1 MTPQSTYLQV
11 HIAAQHTFFLS
22 EKVISAYSARFRRIS
37 KQHRRARR
45 RTTTTTAFGA
55 SSSDDFSNSAIEI
68 DDFPGGVNGFELISR
83 FCYNRAQIE
92 ITVSN
97 VALLHCC
104 AVFLGM
110 TEEVAA
116 GNLILQ
122 TENFL
127 DGIFYWSW
135 SDLLLCLR
143 SCDSFFAFADSSG
156 LLQKLVCALL
166 AKIAQ
171 NSNASLVTP
180 SSSSS
185 SSSPDNASGNSRLST
200 KLWWFDDMSLLPA
213 RIIEK
218 VVQGMGSYGRS
229 NNSLILTRFLLHYLK
244 TAAQSTV
251 GYGSGRPRG
260 EYGGLADTAVHGVV
274 MVGKSM
280 FSCRGLFWVLRVVSG
295 FGLSKDCRSGLER
308 MIGGMLDQAKLDDL
322 LISGHHKCTYDV
334 NLVIRLIRVFVNN
347 DGALS
352 VHKLKKVGKLVDK
365 YLGEISPD
373 QNLKISKFLGVA
385 ESLPDCARDC
395 FDGVYRAID
404 IYLESHPNLSMEERS
419 RLCRCLNH
427 EKLSLETCKALAKNP
442 RVPPR
447 IAVEALKCQAMGGG
461 RSSKEE
467 TTVTASAMAMVAAG
481 GEEDDRSSTE
491 YYSSECQRVL
501 SSSSFESEG
510 CSSSTGQDTN
520 NNNNNQDMKLNL
532 QRMQWRVV
540 ELEKVCREM
549 KSNMSTLVRQT
560 AITSPPTYHRA
571 LPRLC

>member
-1 MTPQSTYLQV
+1 MTLQI
-11 HIAAQHTFFLS
+11 HIASQHTFFLS
-22 EKVISAYSARFRRIS
+22 EKIIAAYSARFRRII
-37 KQHRRARR
+37 KQQRRARR
-45 RTTTTTAFGA
+45 RTTTTAATVLAG
-55 SSSDDFSNSAIEI
+55 SSGDDFSNSAIEI
-68 DDFPGGVNGFELISR
+68 DDFPGGSNGFELISR
-83 FCYNRAQIE
+83 FCYNHAQIE

-110 TEEVAA
+110 TEDVAA
-116 GNLILQ
+116 GNLIRQ

-127 DGIFYWSW
+127 DEIFYWPW
-135 SDLLLCLR
+135 SDLILCLQ
-143 SCDSFFAFADSSG
+143 SCDSFFTFADSSG
-156 LLQKLVCALL
+156 LLQKLICALL

-185 SSSPDNASGNSRLST
+185 SSPDNASGSSRVST
-200 KLWWFDDMSLLPA
+200 KSWWFDDMSLLPVQ
-213 RIIEK
+213 IIEK
-218 VVQGMGSYGRS
+218 VVQGMGSYGSS

-295 FGLSKDCRSGLER
+295 FGLSRDCRNGLER

-334 NLVIRLIRVFVNN
+334 NLVIRLIRVFVNS
-347 DGALS
+347 DGAYS

-447 IAVEALKCQAMGGG
+447 TAVEALKCQARGGG
-461 RSSKEE
+461 CSGEEE
-467 TTVTASAMAMVAAG
+467 TTTMAMVA
-481 GEEDDRSSTE
+481 GEEDDQSSSG
-491 YYSSECQRVL
+491 YYSECQRVL

-510 CSSSTGQDTN
+510 CSSGTGQD
-520 NNNNNQDMKLNL
+520 NNQEMKLNL

-549 KSNMSTLVRQT
+549 KSNMSSLVRQT
-560 AITSPPTYHRA
+560 AITSPPIYHRA

>member
-1 MTPQSTYLQV
+1 MDRCFRTISGKWD
-11 HIAAQHTFFLS
+11 
-22 EKVISAYSARFRRIS
+22 EKISKIISAYSSRFRRII

-45 RTTTTTAFGA
+45 RITT
-55 SSSDDFSNSAIEI
+55 SSYGDDFSNSPIEI
-68 DDFPGGVNGFELISR
+68 DDFPGGWSAFELISR
-83 FCYNRAQIE
+83 FCYNHARIE

-104 AVFLGM
+104 GVFLGM
-110 TEEVAA
+110 TEDVAA
-116 GNLILQ
+116 GNLIRQ

-127 DGIFYWSW
+127 DGIFYWPW
-135 SDLLLCLR
+135 SDLILCLQ

-171 NSNASLVTP
+171 NSNASFVTP

-185 SSSPDNASGNSRLST
+185 SSSPDNASASSRVST
-200 KLWWFDDMSLLPA
+200 KSWWFDDMSLLPVQ
-213 RIIEK
+213 IIEK
-218 VVQGMGSYGRS
+218 VVQGMGSYGSS
-229 NNSLILTRFLLHYLK
+229 NNSLILTKFLLHYLK
-244 TAAQSTV
+244 TAAQNTV

-260 EYGGLADTAVHGVV
+260 EYSGLADTAVHGVV

-295 FGLSKDCRSGLER
+295 FGLSRDCRNGLER

-334 NLVIRLIRVFVNN
+334 NLVIRLIRVFVNS
-347 DGALS
+347 DGAYS
-352 VHKLKKVGKLVDK
+352 IHKLKKVGKLVDK

-447 IAVEALKCQAMGGG
+447 TAVEALKCQARGGG
-461 RSSKEE
+461 CSGEE
-467 TTVTASAMAMVAAG
+467 EALTTAT
-481 GEEDDRSSTE
+481 GEEDDQSSSG
-491 YYSSECQRVL
+491 YYSECQRVL

-510 CSSSTGQDTN
+510 CSSSTGQD
-520 NNNNNQDMKLNL
+520 NNQEMKLNL

-549 KSNMSTLVRQT
+549 KSNMSSLVRQS

>member
-1 MTPQSTYLQV
+1 MLLLPFPLFHSSFSLSFSLFRHCFSATFLHSHDSAIHLSPSPHRRPAYFLSQRGVFGFVFFFPFLLSDR
-11 HIAAQHTFFLS
+11 FFLFLILFS
-22 EKVISAYSARFRRIS
+22 LHFVLQKVISAYSARFRRIS

-83 FCYNRAQIE
+83 FCYNRAQID

-135 SDLLLCLR
+135 SDILLCLR
-143 SCDSFFAFADSSG
+143 SCESFFAFADSSG

-218 VVQGMGSYGRS
+218 VVQGMGSYGSS

-251 GYGSGRPRG
+251 GY
-260 EYGGLADTAVHGVV
+260 
-274 MVGKSM
+274 
-280 FSCRGLFWVLRVVSG
+280 VL
-295 FGLSKDCRSGLER
+295 
-308 MIGGMLDQAKLDDL
+308 
-322 LISGHHKCTYDV
+322 H
-334 NLVIRLIRVFVNN
+334 
-347 DGALS
+347 
-352 VHKLKKVGKLVDK
+352 
-365 YLGEISPD
+365 
-373 QNLKISKFLGVA
+373 
-385 ESLPDCARDC
+385 
-395 FDGVYRAID
+395 
-404 IYLESHPNLSMEERS
+404 
-419 RLCRCLNH
+419 
-427 EKLSLETCKALAKNP
+427 
-442 RVPPR
+442 
-447 IAVEALKCQAMGGG
+447 
-461 RSSKEE
+461 
-467 TTVTASAMAMVAAG
+467 
-481 GEEDDRSSTE
+481 
-491 YYSSECQRVL
+491 
-501 SSSSFESEG
+501 
-510 CSSSTGQDTN
+510 
-520 NNNNNQDMKLNL
+520 
-532 QRMQWRVV
+532 
-540 ELEKVCREM
+540 
-549 KSNMSTLVRQT
+549 
-560 AITSPPTYHRA
+560 
-571 LPRLC
+571 